1 MNDRDSQIINFTTIN
16 IEGIPAEPESS
27 GEPRE
32 LRGRLGNMY
41 DLDEILIQSVTVS
54 YTHLTLPTIA

>member
-41 DLDEILIQSVTVS
+41 DLDEILIQSVLS
-54 YTHLTLPTIA
+54 LIHI